1 MFEKI
6 NQWFLQGLWNDA
18 QVNKAAEKGVITFE
32 QAEQILKGVNS

>member
-6 NQWFLQGLWNDA
+6 NQWFLQGLWNGT
-18 QVNKAAEKGVITFE
+18 QVNNAAEKGVITFE